1 VRTRS
6 AAWPATR
13 RLEARSSHAVVG
25 VVGREGAGVA
35 LCDRERRATPT
46 ADCGPAAAL
55 SCAPLAARASTK
67 SLGHHG
73 DGVSSPAGPPEA
85 GPPPAYCAAAADPP
99 HCHIQGITRSR
110 SAPGRNPLTVTRH
123 APIHGKLTKEQMS
136 FSAKEDFPRGS
147 PYEILSI
154 KN

>member
-1 VRTRS
+1 

-110 SAPGRNPLTVTRH
+110 SAPGRNPLTGRRSGIDCARAESQGCTTTTFKQNTESGLLPT
-123 APIHGKLTKEQMS
+123 AS
-136 FSAKEDFPRGS
+136 
-147 PYEILSI
+147 
-154 KN
+154 